1 VHPILI
7 SFVFPEFL
15 SRISL
20 VEIGLTAVA
29 IAGLFLWL
37 RTRERFS
44 LRGFGFWVAVYALAR
59 YLAWYAGPGY
69 EFKLHTYGVLIAVGF
84 VLGIWLAMRQA
95 HREGL
100 DPGIILDLSF
110 WILIAAMVGSRVLF
124 IIVNIQD
131 YIADPLALIKIWQG
145 GLVFYGGFIG
155 AVLASW
161 YYCRRHGIDFFRI
174 ADIMIPSV
182 ALGHVLGRLGC
193 FTAGCC
199 HGMPTGSDWF
209 GAIFHDHGTVVARN
223 HLLGT
228 PIHPTQLYDAAVE
241 LSIFVFLILWRGRK
255 RVHGELLALWL
266 MFYGLGRFVVEMFR
280 GDTER
285 GMLLRIDLF
294 GNPKYPQLLSTSQI
308 VALGL
313 FAFGLGLLLLLRKRP
328 RQAPVERPDESKTQ
342 EPAAVSARDSQPPPS
357 FPA

>member
-1 VHPILI
+1 MYPILI
-7 SFVFPEFL
+7 SFSFPEFL
-15 SRISL
+15 SRLGWIEIALTL
-20 VEIGLTAVA
+20 VIA
-29 IAGLFLWL
+29 AGLFLWL
-37 RTRERFS
+37 RTRPNFS
-44 LRGFGFWVAVYALAR
+44 VRTFGFWAGVYLLLR

-69 EFKLHTYGVLIAVGF
+69 NFKLHTYGVLIAVGF

-95 HREGL
+95 RREGM

-131 YIADPLALIKIWQG
+131 YVADPLALIKIWQG

-155 AVLASW
+155 AVLAAW
-161 YYCRRHGIDFFRI
+161 FYCRRYNIDFFRI

-193 FTAGCC
+193 YTAGCC

-209 GAIFHDHGTVVARN
+209 GAVFHDQGTVVARN

-228 PIHPTQLYDAAVE
+228 PIHPTQLYDAGAE
-241 LSIFVFLILWRGRK
+241 LLIFVFLILWRNRK
-255 RVHGELLALWL
+255 RVHGELLASWL
-266 MFYGLGRFVVEMFR
+266 MLYGLGRFLVEMFR

-285 GMLLRIDLF
+285 GVLIRVEFF
-294 GNPKYPQLLSTSQI
+294 GNPKYPQILSTSQI
-308 VALGL
+308 VALGML
-313 FAFGLGLLLLLRKRP
+313 AFGIGLLVYLRRRP
-328 RQAPVERPDESKTQ
+328 RPVPPSPDAS
-342 EPAAVSARDSQPPPS
+342 SQPQADPGPPQTPPPAPPS
-357 FPA
+357 QA